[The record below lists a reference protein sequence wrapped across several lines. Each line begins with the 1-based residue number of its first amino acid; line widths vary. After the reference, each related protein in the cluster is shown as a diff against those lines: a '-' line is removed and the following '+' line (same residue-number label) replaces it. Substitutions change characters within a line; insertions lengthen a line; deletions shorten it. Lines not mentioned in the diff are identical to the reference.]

1 METPFPSWMSRV
13 RDPSLAHNYKGNKI
27 NKSILFLSFTLL
39 FIANI
44 FPQNASI
51 KTQLILLGTGTPYPS
66 PTQSGPATVV
76 TYGNRVF
83 LFDAGTGVMR
93 RINAAKLPISGPTA
107 TFITHLH
114 SDHTLG
120 YSDLILT
127 SWIMRR
133 IKSLEVYGPH
143 GLKRMTDLTFET
155 FSEDIK
161 VRIEGLEKELSD
173 VYKVNVHEIDSD
185 LIYDSAGIQV
195 TAFPVLHGNWKEAY
209 GFRIDTPDKSIVI
222 SGDTRPC
229 QALIDASKNIDILVH
244 EVYSEK
250 YLAPENRPGGEFW
263 PQYCREFHTSDVE
276 LGKIAKQINPKL
288 LILTHIIRMGATDK
302 ELIEG
307 IRKGGYMGEIVIG
320 KDLERF

>member
-1 METPFPSWMSRV
+1 M
-13 RDPSLAHNYKGNKI
+13 
-27 NKSILFLSFTLL
+27 
-39 FIANI
+39 
-44 FPQNASI
+44 
-51 KTQLILLGTGTPYPS
+51 
-66 PTQSGPATVV
+66 
-76 TYGNRVF
+76 
-83 LFDAGTGVMR
+83 
-93 RINAAKLPISGPTA
+93 NAANLPISGPEA

-127 SWIMRR
+127 SWIMQRV
-133 IKSLEVYGPH
+133 KPLEIYGPN

-161 VRIEGLEKELSD
+161 IRIEGLEKELPEAN
-173 VYKVNVHEIDSD
+173 KVNVHEIKSG
-185 LIYDSAGIQV
+185 IVYDSAGIKI
-195 TAFPVLHGNWKEAY
+195 TAFPVQHGNWKEAY

-222 SGDTRPC
+222 SGDTKPC
-229 QALIDASKNIDILVH
+229 QSLIDASKNIDILVH

-250 YLAPENRPGGEFW
+250 YLAPEKRPGGEFW
-263 PQYCREFHTSDVE
+263 PQYCREYHTSDIE

-307 IRKGGYMGEIVIG
+307 IRKGGFKGKVVIG
-320 KDLERF
+320 KDLDRF